1 MKTQKYGITIIPWLL
16 FIVISILSGDY
27 LGDGNFNT
35 TYHILQFSHHYIFSL
50 RLDNLCDLFHLYK
63 QFLIEIEL
71 IALHLQFN
79 NFIIFITLLRTVET
93 FYSSQTIVQS
103 NYFTIFHQNNFL
115 NQYKNSF
122 ELHTD
127 ISRANISFP

>member
-1 MKTQKYGITIIPWLL
+1 MLSRENSVIKLFSQTIMKTQKYGITIIPWLL

-79 NFIIFITLLRTVET
+79 GNT
-93 FYSSQTIVQS
+93 
-103 NYFTIFHQNNFL
+103 
-115 NQYKNSF
+115 
-122 ELHTD
+122 
-127 ISRANISFP
+127 P